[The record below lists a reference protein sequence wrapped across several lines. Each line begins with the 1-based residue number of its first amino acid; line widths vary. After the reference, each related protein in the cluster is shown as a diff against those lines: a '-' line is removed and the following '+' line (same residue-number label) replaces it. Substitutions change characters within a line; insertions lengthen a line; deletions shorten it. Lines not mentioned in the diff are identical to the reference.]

1 VLGIRGFHT
10 TLLPIND
17 AEVAAGMPVR
27 LKSPEQVSGFDATHC
42 RTIDLR
48 TSAVPRAGGAAL
60 EQHPPFTVD
69 IGRVL
74 RDRYV
79 IDQRLGS
86 GGRGTVYKALDQYRA
101 DLPETHQYVAIK
113 FLNETGGC
121 ETEQLAALRREFYC
135 TQMLSHRN
143 VVKVHEL
150 DRDADL
156 HFYTMELLEGE
167 LLSSVMDRL
176 NGAPMARPYAW
187 HIIREI
193 GAGLAHAHARQVIHG
208 DLKPHNIMIT
218 PCGDVR
224 ILDFG
229 SSSFRTAHDAA
240 DAMHRGNTY
249 PPLTPAYASC
259 ELLAG
264 RAADPRDDLYAFA
277 CLSYE
282 LIAGSHPFQRRPA
295 TVARDHGIIANRPR
309 GLRRQQWK
317 ALACGLSWCRAARPA
332 STRAWLDDLIGERP
346 ARSLQG
352 PAMGARTAALGAAIV
367 FTATAWVALAH
378 WATGLTAG
386 SAIAPVAAATV
397 QHPTESA
404 ADKAAEAAGQ
414 RTSDP
419 PAPLAANAFADA
431 KRPAASAALLPI
443 VVSRKNYRV
452 RAGENF
458 AEIRV
463 HRTSLMPGDNSFVW
477 WTEAASAKPGV
488 DYVDQEKAIQTFPR
502 GGEWTSFFIKLV
514 PKELRTS
521 PKVFYIDVGKAGH
534 GASSVPITRA
544 AIWLPMTR
552 GRS

>member
-1 VLGIRGFHT
+1 MSLS
-10 TLLPIND
+10 
-17 AEVAAGMPVR
+17 
-27 LKSPEQVSGFDATHC
+27 LKSPEQVSGFDATHAQ
-42 RTIDLR
+42 TVDLR
-48 TSAVPRAGGAAL
+48 TCAAPRASSAAL
-60 EQHPPFTVD
+60 EQHLPFAVD

-79 IDQRLGS
+79 IEQRLGS
-86 GGRGTVYKALDQYRA
+86 GGRGTVYKALDRYRS

-113 FLNETGGC
+113 FLNDTGGC
-121 ETEQLAALRREFYC
+121 ESEQLAALRREFYC

-150 DRDADL
+150 DRDAEL

-176 NGAPMARPYAW
+176 KGAPMARPYAW

-229 SSSFRTAHDAA
+229 SSSFRTAQVAA
-240 DAMHRGNTY
+240 DAMHPGNTY

-264 RAADPRDDLYAFA
+264 RAADPRDDLFAFA

-295 TVARDHGIIANRPR
+295 TVARDHGIIASRPR
-309 GLRRQQWK
+309 GLKRQQWK
-317 ALACGLSWCRAARPA
+317 ALACALSWCRAARPS
-332 STRAWLDDLIGERP
+332 STRAWLDDLLGERP
-346 ARSLQG
+346 ARSV
-352 PAMGARTAALGAAIV
+352 PAPRLGARTAALGVAIM
-367 FTATAWVALAH
+367 FTAAAWVALAH
-378 WATGLTAG
+378 WATGLSAG
-386 SAIAPVAAATV
+386 SAIAPLAAAIV
-397 QHPTESA
+397 QPPAKPVADIA
-404 ADKAAEAAGQ
+404 AASLE
-414 RTSDP
+414 TSNP
-419 PAPLAANAFADA
+419 PAPLTAGAVANA
-431 KRPAASAALLPI
+431 KPPAAAAALPI

-458 AEIRV
+458 AEVRV
-463 HRTSLMPGDNSFVW
+463 HRTSLMPGDSSFVW

-514 PKELRTS
+514 PKELRTQ
-521 PKVFYIDVGKAGH
+521 PKMFYIDVGKAGH